1 MMMGLSN
8 AASMASMA
16 TLDKTMAETTAMTTA
31 AQSQKMKTDAISS
44 ITDGQMDSASKAM
57 NSGQKASK
65 AIQF

>member
-8 AASMASMA
+8 AASLAGMM
-16 TLDKTMAETTAMTTA
+16 TLDKTMAATTAMTTA
-31 AQSQKMKTDAISS
+31 AQAQKMQTDAISS

-57 NSGQKASK
+57 NSGQKAAK

>member
-8 AASMASMA
+8 AAAMASMQ
-16 TLDKTMAETTAMTTA
+16 TLDKTMAQTTAMTTA

-44 ITDGQMDSASKAM
+44 ITDGQMDSATKAM
-57 NSGQKASK
+57 NSGQKAAK